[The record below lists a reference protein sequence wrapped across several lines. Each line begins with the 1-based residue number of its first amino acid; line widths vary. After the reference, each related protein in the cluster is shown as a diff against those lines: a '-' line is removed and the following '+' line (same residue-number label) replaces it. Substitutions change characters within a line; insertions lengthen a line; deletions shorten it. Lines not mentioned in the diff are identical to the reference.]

1 MRQKLKTLSGK
12 TSRKTI
18 GKECTF
24 KGIGLH
30 QGSEN
35 SIVCRPAAPNDGITF
50 FKNGVK
56 IKVCTEN
63 VQSTQ
68 RGTTIQNDKAAVHT
82 VEHLLAALHALEIS
96 DLNID
101 LIGDEIPIMDGSSK
115 PFFDRL
121 SVCEIVDL
129 QSDAECIIVKE
140 YLEFN
145 DPETGSKYLISPF
158 DGLSIESILEYKDP
172 IIGNQSATMSNIE
185 EFGPNISAS
194 RTFVLAS
201 ELKYLFESNLIKGG
215 RPDNALVFRDAN
227 ISEEGVM
234 KLQKLLG
241 TNEQVKLDRKLLN
254 KLELHFENEP
264 ARHKLLDLVGD
275 LYLTGRQIK
284 AKIKAYKP
292 GHTSNYKLAKFL
304 LEYHEKQTKKAKAM
318 YDPNAKAIKDVNQ
331 IQEMLPH
338 RYPFLMVDKII
349 ELSENHVVGV
359 KNVSINENFFQ
370 GHFPGNPVFPGVLQ
384 MEALAQCGGILAL
397 SLSEEGSW
405 DTYFVKMDNVKFRNM
420 VYPGDTLILHMEL
433 MMPIKR
439 GIVKM
444 YGKAMVGEKLVSEG
458 ELTAKI
464 VKRENDK

>member
-1 MRQKLKTLSGK
+1 MSGK

-18 GKECTF
+18 GTECTF

-30 QGSEN
+30 QGMEN
-35 SIVCRPAAPNDGITF
+35 SIICRPAAPNDGISF
-50 FKNGVK
+50 FKDGVK

-63 VQSTQ
+63 VHSTK
-68 RGTTIQNDKAAVHT
+68 RGTTIKNEKASVHT

-101 LIGDEIPIMDGSSK
+101 LDGDEIPIMDGSSK

-121 SVCEIVDL
+121 NTCEIVDL
-129 QSDAECIIVKE
+129 KSESDCIIVKDK
-140 YLEFN
+140 LEFV
-145 DPETGSKYLISPF
+145 DEETGSKYEISPF
-158 DGLSIESILEYKDP
+158 DGLAIESVLDYYDP
-172 IIGNQSATMSNIE
+172 VIGNQTATMSNIS
-185 EFGPNISAS
+185 EFGPKISS
-194 RTFVLAS
+194 CRTFVLAS
-201 ELKYLFESNLIKGG
+201 ELKFLFESNLIKGG

-227 ISEEGVM
+227 ISEEGIK
-234 KLQKLLG
+234 KLQELLG
-241 TNEQVKLDRKLLN
+241 TNENVNLDSKLLN
-254 KLELHFENEP
+254 RLELHFENEP
-264 ARHKLLDLVGD
+264 ARHKLLDLIGD
-275 LYLTGRQIK
+275 LYLTGYQIK

-292 GHTSNYKLAKFL
+292 GHTSNFKLAKFL
-304 LEYHEKQTKKAKAM
+304 LDYHNKLNKKTKPM

-349 ELSENHVVGV
+349 ELSDKHVVGV

-405 DTYFVKMDNVKFRNM
+405 DTYFVKMDQVKFRNM

-444 YGKAMVGEKLVSEG
+444 YGKAMVGDKLMSEG

-464 VKRENDK
+464 VKREEC

>member
-1 MRQKLKTLSGK
+1 MSGK

-18 GKECTF
+18 GTECSF

-30 QGSEN
+30 QGLEN

-50 FKNGVK
+50 FKDGAK
-56 IKVCTEN
+56 IKVCLDN

-68 RGTTIQNDKAAVHT
+68 RGTTIKNGKTSVHT
-82 VEHLLAALHALEIS
+82 VEHLLAALHALQIS

-101 LIGDEIPIMDGSSK
+101 LDGDEIPIMDGSSK
-115 PFFDRL
+115 PFFDEL
-121 SVCEIVDL
+121 NVCEIVDL
-129 QSDAECIIVKE
+129 KSEGDCITVKE
-140 YLEFN
+140 NLEFV
-145 DPETGSKYLISPF
+145 DEETGSKYQITPF
-158 DGLSIESILEYKDP
+158 DGLSIESVLDYNDP
-172 IIGNQSATMSNIE
+172 VIGNQSATMSDIS
-185 EFGPNISAS
+185 EFGSNIAS
-194 RTFVLAS
+194 CRTFVLAS
-201 ELKYLFESNLIKGG
+201 ELKYLYDSDLIKGG

-227 ISEEGVM
+227 ISEEGISM
-234 KLQKLLG
+234 LQKLLG
-241 TNEQVKLDRKLLN
+241 TNENVEPNSVILN
-254 KLELHFENEP
+254 RLKLHFENEP
-264 ARHKLLDLVGD
+264 ARHKLLDLIGD
-275 LYLTGRQIK
+275 LYLTGYQIK

-292 GHTSNYKLAKFL
+292 GHTSNFKLAKFL
-304 LEYHEKQTKKAKAM
+304 LEYHENLNKKTKPM

-349 ELSENHVVGV
+349 ELSEKHVVGV

-397 SLSEEGSW
+397 SLSEEGKW
-405 DTYFVKMDNVKFRNM
+405 DTYFVKMDQVKFRNM

-444 YGKAMVGEKLVSEG
+444 YGKAMVGDKLVSEG
-458 ELTAKI
+458 ELIAKI
-464 VKRENDK
+464 VKREE